1 MKTAI
6 FSILLFISILIQI
19 ALKPMLTFWGMGPDL
34 SILVLC
40 FAAFALPRNSVTI
53 MGFATGFIRDSLG
66 FSMLGVGSLLF
77 TIVAFAAASL
87 LRKRSFQSLF
97 EVTLYFSIVILGFF
111 FLYHVFINLFSDGF
125 GVMIV
130 TQVLPSTL
138 LSVLILVIIF
148 ILVPKM
154 FWYRINLY
162 GQTRY

>member
-19 ALKPMLTFWGMGPDL
+19 SVKPILTYWGVAPDL
-34 SILVLC
+34 TVLALC
-40 FAAFALPRNSVTI
+40 FAAFALPRNSVTV

-77 TIVAFAAASL
+77 TVIAFAAASL

-97 EVTLYFSIVILGFF
+97 EVTLYFSIIILSYF
-111 FLYHVFINLFSDGF
+111 FLYHVFINLFADGF
-125 GVMIV
+125 GLMII
-130 TQVLPSTL
+130 TRVLPSTL
-138 LSVLILVIIF
+138 LSILILVILF
-148 ILVPKM
+148 ILIPNK